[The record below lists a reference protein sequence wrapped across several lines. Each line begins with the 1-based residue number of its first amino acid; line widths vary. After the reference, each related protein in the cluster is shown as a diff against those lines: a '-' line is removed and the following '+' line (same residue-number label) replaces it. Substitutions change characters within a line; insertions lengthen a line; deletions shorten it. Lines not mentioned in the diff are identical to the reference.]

1 MCLCFTGTDDIM
13 RTRGDEVINAEFS
26 FVDFGDRRLN
36 QRLVQV
42 GIDFVDAPGASIP
55 KLCGDWAKAK
65 AAYRF
70 FNNPNVTR
78 EQILQSHRERAN
90 QRIDVLDEVLFIS
103 DTTFFTFPHHPS
115 KSGLGDV
122 GDSDTDVEG
131 VLVHS
136 TIAVSPRSGMMKGVY
151 DQQVII
157 RQQEGETIFWRGDG
171 EHEVVENEGRKWEK
185 GVEAG
190 LERVPSGVRPRFV
203 FDRGGDS
210 YDVLSRI
217 KGGEAGFVIRSNQN
231 RVMRSP
237 EGERSRLHEW
247 IRGKQNIGEMERQI
261 YREGKG
267 KVDVDFEVQAGKCE
281 VLAPHPRREK
291 MEDEGAVG
299 VNVVRVVEKEGG
311 EEPIEWILMTDR
323 DLQGMEDAR
332 EVIDLYEHRWKI
344 EEWHECLKQ
353 RGADFEK
360 RQLEEWERMDRLL
373 GVISVV
379 SWRLLGLR
387 DLAREQE
394 DRDAQECL
402 TEAEMRVIEHM
413 DEEVEE
419 GDTAEEYL
427 LGVARIGGYMDRS
440 NDPPPGWQI
449 LWRGFSDVQKM
460 AKGYRMAQ
468 Q

>member
-1 MCLCFTGTDDIM
+1 MI
-13 RTRGDEVINAEFS
+13 TRGDEVINAEFS
-26 FVDFGDRRLN
+26 SVNLGDRRLN
-36 QRLVQV
+36 QRLIQI
-42 GIDFVDAPGASIP
+42 GIDFIDAPGESIP
-55 KLCGDWAKAK
+55 EMCGDWANAK

-70 FNNPNVTR
+70 FDNPIVTR

-90 QRIDVLDEVLFIS
+90 QRIDPLDEVLFIS

-157 RQQEGETIFWRGDG
+157 REEEGETVFWRGDG
-171 EHEVVENEGRKWEK
+171 ENDVVENENRKWEK

-190 LERVPSGVRPRFV
+190 LEWVPSNVKPTFV
-203 FDRGGDS
+203 FDRGGDA
-210 YDVLSRI
+210 YEVIARLN
-217 KGGEAGFVIRSNQN
+217 EAQAGFVIRSNQN
-231 RVMRSP
+231 RAMRSC
-237 EGERSRLHEW
+237 EGERDRLHEW
-247 IRGKQNIGEMERQI
+247 IKQNEKIGEVEREI
-261 YREGKG
+261 YRKG
-267 KVDVDFEVQAGKCE
+267 NRKEEVTFEVQAGKCDI
-281 VLAPHPRREK
+281 LAPHPRREK
-291 MEDEGAVG
+291 MEDEGAVR
-299 VNVVRVVEKEGG
+299 VNVVRVAQKGGGQEG
-311 EEPIEWILMTDR
+311 IEWILMTDR
-323 DLQGMEDAR
+323 QLEGIKDAR
-332 EVIDLYEHRWKI
+332 EVIDVYEHRWKI
-344 EEWHECLKQ
+344 EDWHECLKE

-379 SWRLLGLR
+379 GWRLLGLR
-387 DLAREQE
+387 ELSRMEEERKPD
-394 DRDAQECL
+394 ECL
-402 TEAEMRVIEHM
+402 TEAEMRVIEGM
-413 DEEVEE
+413 DEEVTQ
-419 GDTAEEYL
+419 GDTAREYL

-460 AKGYRMAQ
+460 AKGYRLAQ

>member
-1 MCLCFTGTDDIM
+1 
-13 RTRGDEVINAEFS
+13 
-26 FVDFGDRRLN
+26 
-36 QRLVQV
+36 
-42 GIDFVDAPGASIP
+42 
-55 KLCGDWAKAK
+55 
-65 AAYRF
+65 
-70 FNNPNVTR
+70 
-78 EQILQSHRERAN
+78 
-90 QRIDVLDEVLFIS
+90 
-103 DTTFFTFPHHPS
+103 
-115 KSGLGDV
+115 
-122 GDSDTDVEG
+122 
-131 VLVHS
+131 
-136 TIAVSPRSGMMKGVY
+136 
-151 DQQVII
+151 
-157 RQQEGETIFWRGDG
+157 
-171 EHEVVENEGRKWEK
+171 
-185 GVEAG
+185 
-190 LERVPSGVRPRFV
+190 
-203 FDRGGDS
+203 
-210 YDVLSRI
+210 
-217 KGGEAGFVIRSNQN
+217 
-231 RVMRSP
+231 
-237 EGERSRLHEW
+237 
-247 IRGKQNIGEMERQI
+247 
-261 YREGKG
+261 
-267 KVDVDFEVQAGKCE
+267 
-281 VLAPHPRREK
+281 
-291 MEDEGAVG
+291 
-299 VNVVRVVEKEGG
+299 VNVIRVVEKEGG

-379 SWRLLGLR
+379 GWRLLGLR

>member
-1 MCLCFTGTDDIM
+1 MI
-13 RTRGDEVINAEFS
+13 TRGDEVINAEFS

-70 FNNPNVTR
+70 FDNSIVTR
-78 EQILQSHRERAN
+78 EQILRSHRERVN
-90 QRIDVLDEVLFIS
+90 QRIDLLDEVLFVS
-103 DTTFFTFPHHPS
+103 DTTYFTFPHHPS
-115 KSGLGDV
+115 KSRLGDV

-171 EHEVVENEGRKWEK
+171 DHEEVENEGRKWEK
-185 GVEAG
+185 SVEAG
-190 LERVPSGVRPRFV
+190 LEGVPSGVRPRFV

-217 KGGEAGFVIRSNQN
+217 EGGKAGFVIRSNQN
-231 RVMRSP
+231 RVMRSL

-247 IRGKQNIGEMERQI
+247 IRGKEKIGEMEREI

-267 KVDVDFEVQAGKCE
+267 QVEVAFEVQAGRCE

-291 MEDEGAVG
+291 LEDEGALEM
-299 VNVVRVVEKEGG
+299 NVVRVIEKEGG
-311 EEPIEWILMTDR
+311 EEGIEWVLMTDR
-323 DLQGMEDAR
+323 DLQGVGDAR

-344 EEWHECLKQ
+344 EEWHECLKE

-360 RQLEEWERMDRLL
+360 RQLEEWDRMDRLL

-379 SWRLLGLR
+379 GWRLLGLR
-387 DLAREQE
+387 DLSRMEEEKQP
-394 DRDAQECL
+394 DECL
-402 TEAEMRVIEHM
+402 TEAEMRVIEGM
-413 DEEVEE
+413 DEEVTQ
-419 GDTAEEYL
+419 GDTAREYL
-427 LGVARIGGYMDRS
+427 LGVARIGGYLDRS

-449 LWRGFSDVQKM
+449 LWRGFNDVQKM
-460 AKGYRMAQ
+460 AKGYRLAQ